1 MTTTQAYTGVPYEL
15 LLGGALGGAAACVGA
30 NPGQF
35 VSSAGLRCAGIV
47 VAGAYLLKM
56 ANDSMGMIPS
66 QSGVTGTMGTVRR
79 VGLGAI
85 YGFAVSYG
93 VEMAMQ

>member
-1 MTTTQAYTGVPYEL
+1 MTTTQVYTGVPYEL
-15 LLGGALGGAAACVGA
+15 LLGGAIGGGVACVGA
-30 NPGQF
+30 SPEAL
-35 VSSAGLRCAGIV
+35 VSSAGLRCAAIG

-56 ANDSMGMIPS
+56 VNDSMGMIPS
-66 QSGVTGTMGTVRR
+66 QSGVTGSMGTMRR

-85 YGFAVSYG
+85 YGFVVSYA

>member
-1 MTTTQAYTGVPYEL
+1 MTTQAYTGVPYEL
-15 LLGGALGGAAACVGA
+15 LLGGAIGGGIACVGA
-30 NPGQF
+30 NPNAL
-35 VSSAGLRCAGIV
+35 VSSAGLRCAAIG

-56 ANDSMGMIPS
+56 VNDSMGMIPS
-66 QSGVTGTMGTVRR
+66 QSDVTGSMGTMRR

-85 YGFAVSYG
+85 YGFVVSYG

>member
-1 MTTTQAYTGVPYEL
+1 MTTTQVYTGVPYEL
-15 LLGGALGGAAACVGA
+15 LIGGAIGGAVACVGA

-35 VSSAGLRCAGIV
+35 ASSAGLRCAAIG

-56 ANDSMGMIPS
+56 VNDSVGMIPS
-66 QSGVTGTMGTVRR
+66 QSGKTGTMGTVSR

-85 YGFAVSYG
+85 YGFIVSYG